1 MSAQVG
7 SYVPLLI
14 VAMVTWKV
22 ANSPST
28 SSASATSTSSSPHRS
43 SSRPKSTYVNA
54 WGSSVSER
62 VSARS
67 MASSSSSS
75 YSYSHQGTRRLIGS
89 ADVRHSRTGSSPRNL
104 AASANGHARRG
115 YRSMSPDV
123 GGGMR
128 MSGGAGSRAVGGF
141 QYGTRGPVE
150 GGRR

>member
-1 MSAQVG
+1 MS
-7 SYVPLLI
+7 
-14 VAMVTWKV
+14 
-22 ANSPST
+22 
-28 SSASATSTSSSPHRS
+28 
-43 SSRPKSTYVNA
+43 
-54 WGSSVSER
+54 
-62 VSARS
+62 
-67 MASSSSSS
+67 
-75 YSYSHQGTRRLIGS
+75 S